1 MNKKLI
7 IITGIIGLAS
17 FAGMFLFAW
26 SSKRSTESL
35 SSEVVQP
42 AVTSEEPPK
51 ELPEPLI
58 SPTST
63 EMSPTSTESTG
74 ERRMKKAMTEK
85 QLKSLVYEVR
95 EKIQEYDSKL
105 KDLKVH
111 EQRLQ
116 EVEDMLK
123 KDVEQLDNLRVELAS
138 TVVHLKTERDKLLK
152 SRVEI
157 AKKEKNNLMSIAA
170 TYDKMDSEAAG
181 KILVK
186 MNQAQN
192 DSANDAVKILFYMS
206 ERAKAKVLA
215 CLAETEPGCSN
226 NNRSVVRSCGSNR
239 CYCSGR
245 RLAVVFACS
254 FDGNNHG
261 WDALCYNDT
270 FFTTTVFGDIFHN
283 QENHCI

>member
-1 MNKKLI
+1 VNKKLI
-7 IITGIIGLAS
+7 IITGMIGLAS

-26 SSKRSTESL
+26 SSKQTTKSL
-35 SSEVVQP
+35 SNEVSQP
-42 AVTSEEPPK
+42 SVTMEKPPK
-51 ELPEPLI
+51 ELPEPVI
-58 SPTST
+58 SPAST
-63 EMSPTSTESTG
+63 EMSATSTQAAS
-74 ERRMKKAMTEK
+74 ERTMKKTMTEK

-95 EKIQEYDSKL
+95 EKIREYDDKL
-105 KDLKVH
+105 RGLKVH

-116 EVEDMLK
+116 EVGDMLK

-138 TVVHLKTERDKLLK
+138 TVVLLKTERDKLLK

-181 KILVK
+181 KILIK

-215 CLAETEPGCSN
+215 CLAETEPAISAYFCQKLK
-226 NNRSVVRSCGSNR
+226 R
-239 CYCSGR
+239 
-245 RLAVVFACS
+245 
-254 FDGNNHG
+254 
-261 WDALCYNDT
+261 
-270 FFTTTVFGDIFHN
+270 II
-283 QENHCI
+283 EKE

>member
-1 MNKKLI
+1 VNKKLI

-215 CLAETEPGCSN
+215 CLAETE
-226 NNRSVVRSCGSNR
+226 SNR